1 LNEDQLIVL
10 IYILVA
16 VRLVVHLLPRVLP
29 GSGWR
34 RALNEY
40 LDSFIVAGGAA
51 LLLIT
56 FLVRSFFIPSESML
70 PTLKVHDYILVN
82 KLVYHFAHPMRGE
95 IVVFHP
101 PHLDDPEKKDFI
113 KRVVAIE
120 GDEIAIRDGQLYLN
134 QLPVEEPFIAEPPLS
149 DFGPLRVPS
158 GHIFMMGDNRNNSD
172 DSRSWGPLPLKNVVG
187 KAFVIFWP
195 PNRIQPIR

>member
-1 LNEDQLIVL
+1 MNEDQLIVL

-16 VRLVVHLLPRVLP
+16 LRLLVHLFPRLAP
-29 GSGWR
+29 GPGAR
-34 RALNEY
+34 RTVSEY

-82 KLVYHFAHPMRGE
+82 KLVYHFAHPMRGDV
-95 IVVFHP
+95 VVFHP

-120 GDEIAIRDGQLYLN
+120 GDEIVIRSGRLYLN
-134 QLPVEEPFIAEPPLS
+134 GASVDEPFIAAPPIS
-149 DFGPLRVPS
+149 DFGPLRIPA

-172 DSRSWGPLPLKNVVG
+172 DSRNWGPLPLRNVVG

-195 PNRIQPIR
+195 LNRIRPIR